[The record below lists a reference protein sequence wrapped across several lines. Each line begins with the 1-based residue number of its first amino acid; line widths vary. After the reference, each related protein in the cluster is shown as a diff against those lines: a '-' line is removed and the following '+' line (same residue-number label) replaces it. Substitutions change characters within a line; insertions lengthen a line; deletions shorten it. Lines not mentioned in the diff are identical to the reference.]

1 MDRVNTWFMAMKMV
15 EVGQGF
21 FRLRKLI
28 ISSRRAQEE
37 IERLSAQ
44 IAETTGETAAEIV
57 EVVTKELAAEAQIA
71 QRQKPK
77 AEQPTAPTTQAP
89 AAKTLP
95 ASTPPEPVETGVGAR
110 LMALVIDDPNIGYGA
125 LALHLYAVDN
135 ETNRQ
140 KVRSL
145 AQALKQKGLR
155 RKDTSWEVV

>member
-1 MDRVNTWFMAMKMV
+1 MTTTMV
-15 EVGQGF
+15 EIGQRF

-28 ISSRRAQEE
+28 INSRRVQEE

-44 IAETTGETAAEIV
+44 IAATTGETAAEIV
-57 EVVTKELAAEAQIA
+57 EVVTKELAAEAQA
-71 QRQKPK
+71 AQQRQKPK
-77 AEQPTAPTTQAP
+77 VEQPQAPTPPQAP
-89 AAKTLP
+89 AAKAP
-95 ASTPPEPVETGVGAR
+95 AENTPPEAVETGVGAR
-110 LMALVIDDPNIGYGA
+110 LMALVTDDPQIGYGA

-155 RKDTSWEVV
+155 RKGTQWEVTT